1 MYKKPYFCKKKML
14 NFDLTYLQEE
24 AKKNKKD
31 YKLFF
36 KNLRKNQL
44 RELDDTIHAI
54 HDEVFEE
61 VNCLDC
67 GNCCKTLSPAMT
79 HLDVIR
85 ISKALR
91 IKAQD
96 VEDRYLRM
104 DEDDDYVFRSMPC
117 PFLRD
122 DNYCSI
128 YENRPKACREYPHTN
143 RKKFF
148 QIRDLTIKN
157 AETCPAVGEIL
168 KRAMKE
174 FED

>member
-1 MYKKPYFCKKKML
+1 
-14 NFDLTYLQEE
+14 
-24 AKKNKKD
+24 
-31 YKLFF
+31 
-36 KNLRKNQL
+36 
-44 RELDDTIHAI
+44 
-54 HDEVFEE
+54 
-61 VNCLDC
+61 
-67 GNCCKTLSPAMT
+67 MT

-96 VEDRYLRM
+96 VEDKYLKM

-117 PFLRD
+117 PFLRE

-143 RKKFF
+143 RKKIY
-148 QIRDLTIKN
+148 QIRQLTLTN

-168 KRAMKE
+168 KRLKRD
-174 FED
+174 FS